1 MNNGPLTAN
10 LLCIYCISIAHLA
23 PKLRSVF
30 PAKYLQLRTEA
41 SNVNSVVMLL
51 PTPIKQC
58 LHPSCTPR
66 QLCASCSDPVAP
78 QKTIR
83 RDTDFAL
90 AARFG
95 LAASIQGSQPNSQ
108 QNSTPRTDSQ
118 THAHTR
124 DETAIALRRNAFRHE
139 AYCNKIKCQYK
150 RGIKQTRLT
159 MPGLRRLRRA
169 ADVLLSR
176 GRSQ

>member
-1 MNNGPLTAN
+1 MHPRPAR
-10 LLCIYCISIAHLA
+10 IASAKHLQHQTDYA
-23 PKLRSVF
+23 GTHVPTHDL
-30 PAKYLQLRTEA
+30 LRTK
-41 SNVNSVVMLL
+41 SGTCNNPTGSDFVMLQMPPCSATRDNEAQEL
-51 PTPIKQC
+51 RWLRDSNSRLSAMTPE
-58 LHPSCTPR
+58 S
-66 QLCASCSDPVAP
+66 SD
-78 QKTIR
+78 
-83 RDTDFAL
+83 
-90 AARFG
+90 
-95 LAASIQGSQPNSQ
+95 SQ

>member
-1 MNNGPLTAN
+1 M
-10 LLCIYCISIAHLA
+10 A
-23 PKLRSVF
+23 PELRSVF
-30 PAKYLQLRTEA
+30 PAKYLQLRTAAA
-41 SNVNSVVMLL
+41 SVNSVVML
-51 PTPIKQC
+51 PTTLTKQC
-58 LHPSCTPR
+58 LYLLCTPK
-66 QLCASCSDPVAP
+66 QLCASCSDPAAP

-90 AARFG
+90 AARFEF
-95 LAASIQGSQPNSQ
+95 AASIQGSQPNSQ
-108 QNSTPRTDSQ
+108 QNSTPRTASQ